1 MAALSVR
8 DPWRRFFHVLGTDGA
23 KRYRPVV
30 SIAPFAAALAPVHQQ
45 YLLEARQMQA
55 LSFAVHIPLVAFGT
69 SFPAMVVF
77 AEWLHLRTGDP
88 LYRTLARRWSR
99 VVLALFAVG
108 VITGTILS
116 FEMGL
121 LWPNFTATFGSVFG
135 LGFAIEGF
143 SFFMEAIFLGI
154 YAYGW
159 DRMSPRAHWWSGIP
173 IVITGFTGSLTV
185 IAVNAWMNHPTGFRL
200 AGGRVVHVNPLA
212 ALFGNRYLWSELLH
226 MYIAGYMVAGFLI
239 AGCYAFGRLRG
250 RWGRYERV
258 ALAIPLTIAC
268 LAAPVQVLVG
278 DWIARD
284 VAVSQPVKLAAIEGL
299 YPTTS
304 GASEHVLGW
313 YTDHEVKYG
322 IKIPHLLSLLA
333 FHSWDA
339 RVQGLDTVAP
349 SQRPPVNVVRFSFQ
363 TMVGIGTL
371 LALLGVVYLIV
382 RVRRRRL
389 PESPWFYRAV
399 VIAGPAATVALIAG
413 WVTTEVGRQPWV
425 VYRVM
430 LTADAVT
437 GASGI
442 PVGYGTLVITYLA
455 VAGGVVWILRRLA
468 RMPIGSEG
476 GDAPPA
482 SAHGMPV

>member
-1 MAALSVR
+1 
-8 DPWRRFFHVLGTDGA
+8 
-23 KRYRPVV
+23 V
-30 SIAPFAAALAPVHQQ
+30 SLISLASALAPVHQH
-45 YLLEARQMQA
+45 YLLQARQMQA
-55 LSFAVHIPLVAFGT
+55 LSFAVHIPLVAFGIA
-69 SFPAMVVF
+69 FPAMVVF
-77 AEWLHLRTGDP
+77 AEWLYLRTGDP

-143 SFFMEAIFLGI
+143 SFFMEAIFIGI

-159 DRMSPRAHWWSGIP
+159 DRMSPRAHFWSGIP

-200 AGGRVVHVNPLA
+200 VGGKAVDVKPLQ
-212 ALFGNRYLWSELLH
+212 ALFGNSYLWSELLH

-258 ALAIPLTIAC
+258 ALTIPLTIAC

-284 VAVSQPVKLAAIEGL
+284 VAISQPVKLAAIEGL
-299 YPTTS
+299 YKTTR
-304 GASEHVLGW
+304 GAPEHLLGW
-313 YTDHEVKYG
+313 YTGHQVKYG
-322 IKIPHLLSLLA
+322 IEIPHLLSLLA

-339 RVQGLDTVAP
+339 RVQGLQTVPP
-349 SQRPPVNVVRFSFQ
+349 SQRPPINVVRYSFQ

-371 LALLGVVYLIV
+371 LALLGVVYLVV

-389 PESPWFYRAV
+389 PHSAWFYRAV
-399 VIAGPAATVALIAG
+399 VVAGPAATVALIAG

-430 LTADAVT
+430 PTVDAVT

-442 PVGYGTLVITYLA
+442 PVGYGTLVVTYLA
-455 VAGGVVWILRRLA
+455 VACGVVWILRRLA
-468 RMPIGSEG
+468 NAPLGATG
-476 GDAPPA
+476 GEDPA
-482 SAHGMPV
+482 AASSPQAI